1 MHLIMLYHEA
11 YTASPASGE
20 KLHRLIKE
28 PSIQER
34 TGSSIFIF
42 SFTRDSNTW
51 RLQALP
57 NIAASISG
65 LVRKLSFLEYSKL
78 SIKIYFRFSSA
89 RKHSLQAMRAAQ
101 CPAFR
106 LPKNTG
112 KRLTG
117 WLVRARVMALLNK
130 KSKIVLFRNCN
141 VVTQINGIGSV
152 RARLKVLS
160 RFLHDAF
167 YLPLPA
173 PICCV
178 FQFLVFLS
186 QPVPNACVLCL

>member
-130 KSKIVLFRNCN
+130 KSKI
-141 VVTQINGIGSV
+141 NGIGSV